1 MHTIPVQPRHT
12 PTSVGA
18 LMDPGFLRQAVNDM
32 VATTDAEGPQ
42 VPSVG
47 DMLKAGAL
55 RCAAGLRQ
63 LRQRIADSAH
73 RA

>member
-1 MHTIPVQPRHT
+1 
-12 PTSVGA
+12 
-18 LMDPGFLRQAVNDM
+18 MDPEFLRQAVNDM

-47 DMLKAGAL
+47 DVLKASAL
-55 RCAAGLRQ
+55 RCAAALGQ
-63 LRQRIADSAH
+63 LRQRIAASAH

>member
-1 MHTIPVQPRHT
+1 
-12 PTSVGA
+12 
-18 LMDPGFLRQAVNDM
+18 MDPGFLRQAVNDM

>member
-1 MHTIPVQPRHT
+1 MHTVPVQPRYT
-12 PTSVGA
+12 PSSVGA

-42 VPSVG
+42 IPSIG
-47 DMLKAGAL
+47 DALKAAAFRCGETLGHL
-55 RCAAGLRQ
+55 RHRL
-63 LRQRIADSAH
+63 ADSVH

>member
-1 MHTIPVQPRHT
+1 MHTVPVQPRHT

-47 DMLKAGAL
+47 DVLKAGTRRLAAAL
-55 RCAAGLRQ
+55 AALGHRL
-63 LRQRIADSAH
+63 AHPAH
-73 RA
+73 RP

>member
-1 MHTIPVQPRHT
+1 MHTVPVQPRYT

-47 DMLKAGAL
+47 DAL
-55 RCAAGLRQ
+55 RATAHRFGEALGHLRH
-63 LRQRIADSAH
+63 RIADSVHHA
-73 RA
+73 